1 MKMAWSG
8 RWCWVMLGWGLL
20 LLGFGGCG
28 RSPYDALKPHQA
40 IQAGDDAFRRGDLAE
55 AEKIYVLA
63 RKKAER
69 AELDQHTIQRE
80 YVGRLAQIYALQ
92 GKLKEAEPLYGKMIV
107 QSEQNLLQYRYWL
120 WEGLRAAHNL
130 AVLHYRQGRPAEA
143 ERLWTTMGAHWLT
156 HFVQEGLTPPENYWI
171 GEFWRRWVVEGDRDL
186 QLVILSHLDRLY
198 SDTGRSGEADVAFAH
213 LQNLLEVFR
222 RGPRERLHPTL
233 AEYLLTYGDFLEG
246 IGRASDAAALKDVVR
261 TIQAKELH
269 PAAPVLRP
277 TPCVIFH
284 EDPPLGCVLVVP

>member
-1 MKMAWSG
+1 MAWGG
-8 RWCWVMLGWGLL
+8 RWCRVMLGWGLL
-20 LLGFGGCG
+20 LLVLGGCG
-28 RSPYDALKPHQA
+28 SGPYDALKPHQA

-55 AEKIYVLA
+55 AEKIYALA

-69 AELDQHTIQRE
+69 AELGVHTIQRE

-92 GKLKEAEPLYGKMIV
+92 GKLKEVEPLYGKMIV

-120 WEGLRAAHNL
+120 SEGLRAAHNL

-143 ERLWTTMGAHWLT
+143 ERLWTKMGEHWLT
-156 HFVQEGLTPPENYWI
+156 HFVKEGLTPPENYWI

-198 SDTGRSGEADVAFAH
+198 SDTGRSSEAEVAFAH
-213 LQNLLEVFR
+213 LQNLLEVFQ

-233 AEYLLTYGDFLEG
+233 ADYLLTYGDFLEG
-246 IGRASDAAALKDVVR
+246 TGRASDAAALKDVVR

-269 PAAPVLRP
+269 PTAPVLQP